1 LPSKKQKQP
10 YELNNSRIASIP
22 YLLFLILCLVFAA
35 AAQAVVIP
43 QGGWWLLYV
52 DSQELAGEDG
62 AAANAF
68 DGNPLTIWH
77 TEWSSSIPDYPYE
90 IRIDVGSV
98 CDVDGF
104 RYLPR
109 QAEAYLN

>member
-1 LPSKKQKQP
+1 MLSEK
-10 YELNNSRIASIP
+10 YNNSSASRCSRVGHTR
-22 YLLFLILCLVFAA
+22 YLIVFVLCLAFAA
-35 AAQAVVIP
+35 VAQSAPIP
-43 QGGWWLLYV
+43 QGGWSLLYV

-77 TEWSSSIPDYPYE
+77 TGWSPSIPDYPHE
-90 IRIDVGSV
+90 VRIDLGSV
-98 CDVDGF
+98 YDVDGF
-104 RYLPR
+104 RDLPR

>member
-1 LPSKKQKQP
+1 MLSEK
-10 YELNNSRIASIP
+10 YNNTSGSHCSRVGHTRHLI
-22 YLLFLILCLVFAA
+22 LFILCLAFAA
-35 AAQAVVIP
+35 VAQSAPIS
-43 QGGWWLLYV
+43 QGGWSLLYV

-77 TEWSSSIPDYPYE
+77 TEWPSSIPDYPYE
-90 IRIDVGSV
+90 TRIDVGSV

-109 QAEAYLN
+109 QAEVYLN

>member
-1 LPSKKQKQP
+1 M
-10 YELNNSRIASIP
+10 NNSRIASIP
-22 YLLFLILCLVFAA
+22 YLFFLILCLVFAA